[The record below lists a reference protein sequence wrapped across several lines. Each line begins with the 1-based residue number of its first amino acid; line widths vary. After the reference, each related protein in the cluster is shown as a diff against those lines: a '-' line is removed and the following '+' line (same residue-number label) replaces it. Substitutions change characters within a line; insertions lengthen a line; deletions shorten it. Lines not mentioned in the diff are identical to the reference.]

1 MDKLID
7 KVLFTAGPVERNRS
21 IRTAEGS
28 PSIYMRTD
36 DFREFTKE
44 LSIKIRR
51 IFNLVGLNYKVLY
64 VASSGT
70 GVMDMT
76 VNSMRPKRALV
87 IGKGGFSERWS
98 NILKSYNLDY
108 DRLDLKN
115 YSPEQVYSILDSA
128 RTTGNPYDFI
138 FFTLFETSSCYLDP
152 HVSDELF
159 IKKLH
164 EEYDCLTAVD
174 AISGAVVNNA
184 KYHLHDI
191 IVTCSQ
197 KGFGVSPG
205 LSMMILN
212 DQAIARYYSY
222 SIDLEQ
228 GFYFKLN
235 EYIKNESRGS
245 TPWTPPTSLMY
256 ALDKSC
262 DLILSYED
270 YPDTCKKYTKYLV
283 DRLYEKGLKLSPE
296 FSGNCVVKVDSLSGV
311 HSDDIVNYLRDNYKI
326 EVAPS
331 SESNF
336 FRVGIYNMFDEYM
349 IDMLVN
355 SIYESIKE
363 IKAYTEDINNIFD

>member
-1 MDKLID
+1 MDNLTD
-7 KVLFTAGPVERNRS
+7 KILFTAGPVERS
-21 IRTAEGS
+21 ISVMKAEGS

-36 DFREFTKE
+36 EFREFTKE
-44 LSIKIRR
+44 LSTKIKR

-98 NILKSYNLDY
+98 NILKSYKLDY
-108 DRLDLKN
+108 DRLDLRS
-115 YSPEQVYSILDSA
+115 YSTEQVYSILDSA
-128 RTTGNPYDFI
+128 RATGNPYDFV
-138 FFTLFETSSCYLDP
+138 FFTLFETSSCYIDP
-152 HVSDELF
+152 HVNDELF
-159 IKKLH
+159 INKLH
-164 EEYDCLTAVD
+164 YEYECLTAVD

-212 DQAIARYYSY
+212 DQAMSRYYSY

-228 GFYFKLN
+228 GFYFKLS
-235 EYIKNESRGS
+235 EYIKNELRGS

-256 ALDKSC
+256 ALNKSC

-270 YPDTCKKYTKYLV
+270 YPATCEKYTRYLV
-283 DRLYEKGLKLSPE
+283 YKLYEKGLRLSPE
-296 FSGNCVVKVDSLSGV
+296 FSGNCVVKVDSLSRV
-311 HSDDIVNYLRDNYKI
+311 HADDIVNYLRDNYKI

-331 SESNF
+331 GESNF
-336 FRVGIYNMFDEYM
+336 FRVGIYNMFDNYM

-355 SIYESIKE
+355 SIEEAVSKLKE
-363 IKAYTEDINNIFD
+363 TTEDINNIFD

>member
-1 MDKLID
+1 MDKLTD
-7 KVLFTAGPVERNRS
+7 KILFTAGPVERNRS
-21 IRTAEGS
+21 VMKAEGS

-36 DFREFTKE
+36 DFRDFTKE

-64 VASSGT
+64 IASSGT

-87 IGKGGFSERWS
+87 IGRGSFSERWG

-108 DRLDLKN
+108 DRLDLRN
-115 YSPEQVYSILDSA
+115 YSTEQVYSILDSA
-128 RTTGNPYDFI
+128 KVSGSPYDFV

-164 EEYDCLTAVD
+164 DEYDCLTAVD

-256 ALDKSC
+256 ALNQSC

-270 YPDTCKKYTKYLV
+270 YPATCEKYTKYLV
-283 DRLYEKGLKLSPE
+283 YKLHEKGLRLSKE

-311 HSDDIVNYLRDNYKI
+311 HADDIVNYLRDNYKI

-331 SESNF
+331 GESNF
-336 FRVGIYNMFDEYM
+336 FRVGIYNMFDLYM

-355 SIYESIKE
+355 SIEETISKLKE
-363 IKAYTEDINNIFD
+363 TIEDINNILD

>member
-1 MDKLID
+1 MDKLTD
-7 KVLFTAGPVERNRS
+7 KILFTAGPVERNRS
-21 IRTAEGS
+21 VMKAEGS

-36 DFREFTKE
+36 DFRDFTKE

-64 VASSGT
+64 IASSGT

-87 IGKGGFSERWS
+87 IGRGSFSERWS

-108 DRLDLKN
+108 DRLNLRN
-115 YSPEQVYSILDSA
+115 YSTEQVYSILDSA
-128 RTTGNPYDFI
+128 KVSGSPYDFV

-164 EEYDCLTAVD
+164 DEYDCLTAVD

-256 ALDKSC
+256 ALNQSC

-270 YPDTCKKYTKYLV
+270 YPATCEKYTKYLV
-283 DRLYEKGLKLSPE
+283 YKLHEKGLRLSKE

-311 HSDDIVNYLRDNYKI
+311 HADDIVNYLRDNYKI

-331 SESNF
+331 GESNF
-336 FRVGIYNMFDEYM
+336 FRVGIYNMFDLYM

-355 SIYESIKE
+355 SIEETVSKLKE
-363 IKAYTEDINNIFD
+363 TIEGINNIFD